1 MPEPTIAE
9 IEREVVHMAYV
20 VERYGERYRPILDS
34 LAGHLEAYRRRRPSP
49 ERGMPKRPRQPREP
63 IALEPRCLTIADAA
77 AYCGLT
83 PGGFRQW
90 VSIGRLPPSL
100 PGTHRWDRRAI
111 DFALDR
117 LSGLPGPG
125 AGDLDEDAMDRWL
138 QEHGVQGA
146 EARKPDPNRRGPTWR
161 RVPK

>member
-1 MPEPTIAE
+1 M
-9 IEREVVHMAYV
+9 
-20 VERYGERYRPILDS
+20 S
-34 LAGHLEAYRRRRPSP
+34 RRS
-49 ERGMPKRPRQPREP
+49 RQPREP
-63 IALEPRCLTIADAA
+63 LALEPRCLTIADAA

-100 PGTHRWDRRAI
+100 PGTHRWDRKAI

-117 LSGLPGPG
+117 LSGLPTG
-125 AGDLDEDAMDRWL
+125 AVNEAEESDIDQWL
-138 QEHGVQGA
+138 RMHDVR
-146 EARKPDPNRRGPTWR
+146 EAAAQAPDPNLRGPPWR